1 MSKKTAVRRKDET
14 GEFDNSAYENVRVSA
29 TFDYNEVT
37 LSYAAE
43 LVAPNVKRTLGPI
56 SFVALILLVF
66 AAWQFRDQQTFLIAP
81 AIIVMALLF
90 VWSNWNRVQTHV
102 ACRSS
107 LAIDG
112 GSERRHVVVCDDAIH
127 TETSTGKHETYPL
140 SELKT
145 LHATDECLL
154 AGFGRGRYVFIPRKA
169 LSEGRYRSLI
179 EFLEEKRGH

>member
-56 SFVALILLVF
+56 SFVALI
-66 AAWQFRDQQTFLIAP
+66 
-81 AIIVMALLF
+81 VMALLF

-107 LAIDG
+107 LALDG

-127 TETSTGKHETYPL
+127 TETSAGKHETYPL